1 MIPQLIQ
8 YYQKLDYLRYH
19 SLTLM
24 KNVLKW
30 FSKLIVTAPAA
41 DTGIHKKKV
50 LELGV
55 QTKLIISNEEM
66 DDIKKN
72 VKFL

>member
-41 DTGIHKKKV
+41 DTVIHKKSLRIGGTNKINNFKWRNGWYQ
-50 LELGV
+50 E
-55 QTKLIISNEEM
+55 KC
-66 DDIKKN
+66 
-72 VKFL
+72 